1 MGVRLIKG
9 DNDYLYLLGHLEN
22 FNDAHGKQHKVGDLV
37 SLVEVP
43 VKVGGGRSWE
53 DNSKAA
59 GGRWHSTIMEE
70 SLRDREEAV
79 VLAKAYLQNLSMQY
93 QTAEC
98 KCEGDQR
105 IFPGMRVTV
114 KYVGE
119 SYSGEYIANHVI
131 HEFSVYGGYTT
142 TVYLKR
148 NMAGGEKKR
157 VSEIERE
164 RGQLQ
169 QMKLEPM
176 AFSGEPASGELQY
189 KELSRR
195 ENPIV
200 GEEVGA
206 EYVGEN
212 DDKVRDTIVVF
223 SAIDLWNTLN
233 NIGYNLLVRDN
244 YKQIRMAAKD
254 MGYKFRLVNGNT
266 ATNQMFEQL
275 LSDKSIVR
283 LVVVAHGDFD
293 GNLYDVNDNVL
304 GFNSHMPPIVDLVGC
319 YASKKKSSVQGG
331 HKNEGHDDIVVNTYN
346 PGSSTDTIDDDTEIW
361 WNQTNEVIM
370 KKIPE
375 SIRKGNAHSGG
386 DPCVSPESFTKW
398 ITDKL

>member
-1 MGVRLIKG
+1 M
-9 DNDYLYLLGHLEN
+9 
-22 FNDAHGKQHKVGDLV
+22 
-37 SLVEVP
+37 
-43 VKVGGGRSWE
+43 
-53 DNSKAA
+53 
-59 GGRWHSTIMEE
+59 
-70 SLRDREEAV
+70 
-79 VLAKAYLQNLSMQY
+79 
-93 QTAEC
+93 
-98 KCEGDQR
+98 
-105 IFPGMRVTV
+105 
-114 KYVGE
+114 
-119 SYSGEYIANHVI
+119 
-131 HEFSVYGGYTT
+131 
-142 TVYLKR
+142 
-148 NMAGGEKKR
+148 
-157 VSEIERE
+157 SEIERE
-164 RGQLQ
+164 RGQVQ

-176 AFSGEPASGELQY
+176 AFSGEPASGEFQY
-189 KELSRR
+189 KELSKQ

>member
-1 MGVRLIKG
+1 MRLIKG

-37 SLVEVP
+37 SLSEVP

-119 SYSGEYIANHVI
+119 SYSGEYIASHVI

-142 TVYLKR
+142 TLYLKR

-157 VSEIERE
+157 TVT
-164 RGQLQ
+164 
-169 QMKLEPM
+169 
-176 AFSGEPASGELQY
+176 
-189 KELSRR
+189 LS
-195 ENPIV
+195 
-200 GEEVGA
+200 
-206 EYVGEN
+206 
-212 DDKVRDTIVVF
+212 
-223 SAIDLWNTLN
+223 
-233 NIGYNLLVRDN
+233 
-244 YKQIRMAAKD
+244 
-254 MGYKFRLVNGNT
+254 
-266 ATNQMFEQL
+266 
-275 LSDKSIVR
+275 
-283 LVVVAHGDFD
+283 
-293 GNLYDVNDNVL
+293 LYCL
-304 GFNSHMPPIVDLVGC
+304 P
-319 YASKKKSSVQGG
+319 K
-331 HKNEGHDDIVVNTYN
+331 
-346 PGSSTDTIDDDTEIW
+346 
-361 WNQTNEVIM
+361 
-370 KKIPE
+370 
-375 SIRKGNAHSGG
+375 
-386 DPCVSPESFTKW
+386 
-398 ITDKL
+398 